1 MPRQSFSP
9 VKLPPLSPQLRE
21 QLEKLRPQ
29 ARHPADTGSMEV
41 RADADGGNVEL
52 LIYGAIGASFWGEES
67 VLARDVIASLQGLKP
82 RTINVR
88 INSYGG
94 ICHDGAAIYNELRRQ
109 ASAGARIIVAI
120 DGVACS
126 MASMIAMAGDEVSM
140 PPAALMMLHAPLGVL
155 YFEGNAAQLEESA
168 AELRDTL
175 LAWGRALATAYA
187 RKTGRPI
194 DEFEAMWASGKDYWY
209 TADEALG
216 FGLCDRIS
224 DDASEAAG
232 TGQKATALRDFLV
245 AIAPERGD
253 HIRAAFRP
261 HHQSGDRRGEKHMPQ
276 NQNQGRAEIIAAERE
291 RVAEIRGRATPFFGR
306 LDGVGERIRAL
317 ADRAIEDG
325 SSADAFGQ
333 RLLAVLAEG
342 VEPIGNRFEPDGAPL
357 ERGGRGSAFI
367 RAASDVLAMRGGIQ
381 IDEPHAGVRDVRA
394 MSVSEIA
401 RSCLSRDQ
409 RDRGLSG
416 AAAIRAALSTS
427 DFPAILGD
435 TIQKALRRGYEQEPG
450 THSAW
455 VRRSFVPDF
464 KELSRVILGAM
475 PDLLP
480 VLEGGEYKHGA
491 VDEDKS
497 VPFKVEKFGRII
509 EVTWE
514 MLVNDDL
521 GALTRI
527 PQGLGQAARRKE
539 ADLVYSLFDGSGQTM
554 QDGNV
559 LFHASH
565 NNLASSSTALDE
577 SALAK
582 GRLLLRKQ
590 TSVGGGALNLTPKF
604 LLVPP
609 EMESAAEKV
618 LAASSI
624 HVSAGLEN
632 ATPEWIRRLQLIV
645 ESRLPST
652 AAYLLAD
659 NNQIDT
665 VELAT
670 LEDEAPTIGKPI
682 GPHVSEEDGFDNDT
696 KKFKVRLTAGA
707 RFLDWRGVVKL
718 PIGS

>member
-1 MPRQSFSP
+1 MPNPSFAPIKFPPISRQM
-9 VKLPPLSPQLRE
+9 RE
-21 QLEKLRPQ
+21 QLEKLNPQ
-29 ARHPADTGSMEV
+29 ARYPAGPGSMEI
-41 RADADGGNVEL
+41 RADASGTDVEL
-52 LIYGAIGASFWGEES
+52 LIYGIIGSGFFGEET
-67 VLARDVIASLQGLKP
+67 VAARDVIETLRGLSAT
-82 RTINVR
+82 TITVR
-88 INSYGG
+88 INSPGG
-94 ICHDGAAIYNELRRQ
+94 SVGDGAAIYNELRRQ
-109 ASAGARIIVAI
+109 ASNGARVVARI
-120 DGVACS
+120 DGAAYS
-126 MASMIAMAGDEVSM
+126 AASMIAMAADEVVM
-140 PPAALMMLHAPLGVL
+140 PHNALMMLHAPLGSM
-155 YFEGNAAQLEESA
+155 YFEGNAAELDAAA
-168 AELRDTL
+168 AEMRQALV
-175 LAWGRALATAYA
+175 AWGSALAHAYS
-187 RKTGRPI
+187 RKTGKPVQV
-194 DEFEAMWASGKDYWY
+194 FEDMWATGENRWFS
-209 TADEALG
+209 ADAALE
-216 FGLCDRIS
+216 FGLCDRVIA
-224 DDASEAAG
+224 DDDEAR
-232 TGQKATALRDFLV
+232 TTDEEVTALLGHLLS
-245 AIAPERGD
+245 IAPDQGA
-253 HIRAAFRP
+253 HIHAALRP
-261 HHQSGDRRGEKHMPQ
+261 RYQSGERRGEHHMPQ
-276 NQNQGRAEIIAAERE
+276 NQNPGHAEIIAAERE
-291 RVAEIRGRATPFFGR
+291 RVAEIRGRATPFFDR
-306 LDGVGERIRAL
+306 LDVGQRIRAL

-325 SSADAFGQ
+325 SSADAVGQ
-333 RLLAVLAEG
+333 RILAVLAEG
-342 VEPIGNRFEPDGAPL
+342 VEPIGGRFEPDGAPL

-435 TIQKALRRGYEQEPG
+435 TIEKALRRGYEQELG

-464 KELSRVILGAM
+464 KEQTRVILGAM

-497 VPFKVEKFGRII
+497 VPFRVEKFGRII

-539 ADLVYSLFDGSGQTM
+539 ADLVYSLFDSNGQTM
-554 QDGNV
+554 QDGNA

-565 NNLASSSTALDE
+565 GNLASSSTALDE
-577 SALAK
+577 AALAK

-718 PIGS
+718 PIG

>member
-1 MPRQSFSP
+1 MPSQSSAAI
-9 VKLPPLSPQLRE
+9 KLPQLSSYLRQ
-21 QLEKLRPQ
+21 QLEKLNPH
-29 ARHPADTGSMEV
+29 ARYPAGPGAMEV
-41 RADADGGNVEL
+41 RADASGEDVEL
-52 LIYGAIGASFWGEES
+52 LIYGIIGSGFFGEET
-67 VLARDVIASLQGLKP
+67 VAARDVIDALRGLSARKI
-82 RTINVR
+82 TVR
-88 INSYGG
+88 INSPGG
-94 ICHDGAAIYNELRRQ
+94 TVHDGAAIYNELRRQ
-109 ASAGARIIVAI
+109 AAGGARVTAHI
-120 DGVACS
+120 DGAAYS
-126 MASMIAMAGDEVSM
+126 AASMIAMAADEVVM
-140 PPAALMMLHAPLGVL
+140 PHNALMMLHAPLGSM
-155 YFEGNAAQLEESA
+155 YFEGNATELDAAA
-168 AELRDTL
+168 AEMRQALV
-175 LAWGRALATAYA
+175 AWGSALAHAYS
-187 RKTGRPI
+187 RKTGKPAQV
-194 DEFEAMWASGKDYWY
+194 FEDMWAAGENRWFS
-209 TADEALG
+209 ADAALA
-216 FGLCDRIS
+216 FGLCDRVIA
-224 DDASEAAG
+224 DDSG
-232 TGQKATALRDFLV
+232 TGTSDEEVSALLGHLLS
-245 AIAPERGD
+245 IAPDQGA
-253 HIRAAFRP
+253 HIHAALRP
-261 HHQSGDRRGEKHMPQ
+261 HHQSGTRRGETSMPE
-276 NQNQGRAEIIAAERE
+276 NRSNNAAEIVAQERD
-291 RVAEIRGRATPFFGR
+291 RVAQIRMMSGRWTE
-306 LDGVGERIRAL
+306 GERGQHFRAMV
-317 ADRAIEDG
+317 DRAIAEG
-325 SSADAFGQ
+325 TTPEAFGQ
-333 RLLAVLAEG
+333 RMLNALG
-342 VEPIGNRFEPDGAPL
+342 TDIEPIGGRFEPDGSPL
-357 ERGGRGSAFI
+357 ERGGRGSAFV

-381 IDEPHAGVRDVRA
+381 IDAPHAGVRDVRA

-416 AAAIRAALSTS
+416 AAAIRAALSTG

-435 TIQKALRRGYEQEPG
+435 TIEKALRRGYEQEPG

-539 ADLVYSLFDGSGQTM
+539 ADLVYSLFDSSGQTM
-554 QDGNV
+554 QDGNA

-577 SALAK
+577 AALAK

-590 TSVGGGALNLTPKF
+590 TSVGGGALNLMPKF

-652 AAYLLAD
+652 GAYLLAD

-718 PIGS
+718 PISS